1 MQDRVSEVFERIL
14 KTEFEMPVSKES
26 FDLVK
31 EKVGEL
37 NNVLHS
43 DASDGEKMSEMK
55 EILSELEGVDF
66 RQIDTSDDAVN
77 ISLNAWTDIGES
89 ISEIR
94 DWITPVGE
102 NEDGR
107 SEKSMDEISEA
118 TDKLESVSNGD
129 FEVLTKDIT
138 NNYSLTNGEQFQK
151 YVADVFEQE
160 LKPALSGEGESLFSL
175 ASLYYKGLGS
185 EKDSVP
191 QMDQKVVTSL
201 DLYLK
206 DTINGSGSDDTKT
219 FLEKRIDELKPDE
232 KIGERVTNEPAL
244 FIDKL
249 KDFAALRDDLASRE
263 PSAMD
268 ASSAGEGR
276 SLWDEMAET
285 VIDRISPGLENVPS
299 SFAERVAEIGD
310 ENAPFVY
317 EKNEDGTYKTNDNGD
332 KIIRAQGDLHAE
344 KGGIII
350 DRFGITLD
358 GQILGETQ
366 NKDLNSVKGELEAY
380 VKVLNGFGEN
390 VEGFTR
396 VDSLDVENIY
406 NGICQYGIGDMDNYK
421 DSLERY
427 SNAVCLFYGT
437 DRPDPRGMEA
447 ALQSYLDAAG
457 DKADKDNAQIG
468 GIDLKTPMEVEFA
481 SSVRGTENNQTPL
494 SANTDQGGD
503 RREIADRAGRAGMH
517 GMSILWNT
525 NTRNADLNKMIE
537 MRNSYIEKSS
547 IFPIYR
553 NNPKYTYLEMK
564 CVFTAYKE
572 GIEIGGKVPRGI
584 DCIYAFN
591 RFYNTNV
598 LEFAAMSFAGFVID
612 FFSGKLDKTEQDISN
627 DNKRESD
634 SDKSV
639 IQEDKNKNREG
650 AVEPRNNN
658 GLSKDVVDRARDNEG
673 AVKEGKAQRTLEE
686 KRDGFVEK
694 IRSDISK
701 DAAYYKGKM
710 DSGASR
716 NEIRNDKAGKE
727 SMGRLRGDVARLV
740 KFYGVEV
747 GSKVASGVIRT
758 EYIKVLGSPE
768 STTDDFRTSYA
779 VRLEKG
785 LHSVNVDGDKKS
797 DNKTKVELD
806 LRDIQDVDKALEFD
820 IDGFALKDSAEQ
832 GEAPAQDNDPEEA
845 KDPTGQE
852 EAPLEQDGDL
862 EDAKDPTEQEE
873 APLEQEDDPEDVKDP
888 AEQEETPLEQDGDF
902 EDAKDPTE
910 QEEEPLEQE
919 DDPEETNDP
928 AGSEETPLEQD
939 GDLEDARDPTEQE
952 EEPLEQEDDPEET
965 NDPVGPEETLLEQDD
980 DPEEAKDPAEQ
991 EEEPLEREDDLEEAN
1006 DPAEQEETSAEQ
1018 DEHVHDPVEEMER
1031 KRDNGEDD
1039 VVAEMVSD
1047 VPTQESK
1054 RDPEGDMQEKVV
1066 AATNNFEVEENQDS
1080 KEQYEGGKE
1089 DTALSNLSDAIDFM
1103 IFDGRADTNDFLEY
1117 QTGGETVRE
1126 SIDNGSLNVEDVAD
1140 LVAGKIE
1147 ETSGLINQF
1156 EVVSATFSDILD
1168 LMSSAFHGSDNGQD
1182 FLELVSE
1189 KTEGLSI
1196 DGQEAFDKVSEN
1208 LVSPSNEMEDNEE
1221 TTDGNF
1227 FNDAVTAHEISESV
1241 LEASQSHVVDG
1252 VEASMAGEIDAGM
1265 EMQGQGVDL
1274 QILDPFESQL
1284 PEVTISEIDD
1294 AEVMPT
1300 EETQEIT
1307 LDDLSGDNLY
1317 SSEPQNFE
1325 IGNNQSEMV
1334 DDQISPDFNE
1344 QPTGDFDDEDSVE

>member
-873 APLEQEDDPEDVKDP
+873 
-888 AEQEETPLEQDGDF
+888 
-902 EDAKDPTE
+902 
-910 QEEEPLEQE
+910 EPLEQE

-1018 DEHVHDPVEEMER
+1018 DEHVHDPVEEIER